1 MKIFLSIFLITA
13 ALLTSAYFIFRTEH
27 ETLDDDARASAPG
40 QFIRLSKGMVH
51 YQLGGNPDEPL
62 IVLVHGFSTP
72 SYIWDPTFQTLID
85 SGFSVLRFD
94 LYGRGYSDRPV
105 VDYNI
110 DLFVNQLGE
119 LLEKLEI
126 TQPVHLVGLS
136 MGGPIVAEYADRHP
150 ESLRS
155 LTLIDP
161 LVTNMFASDTFPL
174 TLPGVGE
181 YLMAVVMEPFYLPHS
196 QSGDLVHP
204 ENYPDWENQYKV
216 QTRYKGFGQ
225 AILSTMRCIAKEDIL
240 AIFDWLGKKDLP
252 ILIFYGKED
261 KTISNKDIDLLLEL
275 VPEHQFHEI
284 QDTGHIPNYEKPE
297 TINPIIISFFANY
310 NKAN

>member
-1 MKIFLSIFLITA
+1 MKIFLSILLITA
-13 ALLTSAYFIFRTEH
+13 ALLTLAYFIFRTEH
-27 ETLDDDARASAPG
+27 ETLDDNARASASG

-62 IVLVHGFSTP
+62 VVLVHGFSTP
-72 SYIWDPTFQTLID
+72 SYIWDPTYQTLID

-136 MGGPIVAEYADRHP
+136 MGGPIVAEYANRHP

-161 LVTNMFASDTFPL
+161 LVTNMFASGTFPL

-204 ENYPDWENQYKV
+204 ENFPDWESQYKV

-225 AILSTMRCIAKEDIL
+225 AVLSTMRCIAKDDTL
-240 AIFDWLGKKDLP
+240 AIYKALAEKGLP
-252 ILIFYGKED
+252 ILIIRGKED
-261 KTISNKDIDLLLEL
+261 QTISLEDINLLREM

-284 QDTGHIPNYEKPE
+284 EAAGHIPHYEQPQVV
-297 TINPIIISFFANY
+297 NPLLADFFAQNG
-310 NKAN
+310 